1 MNWNIYVLLHFRC
14 YKFHTKILTFWLNF
28 RYLSDILSL
37 ICLSSNPLTI
47 YVFENSIFK
56 WIVLRPNQKFRSEK
70 ISAKM
75 VEWPNFFP
83 ADFFSAEIFSVENH
97 KSCPKFFPPKFFRRN
112 FFRRSFWGLMYPF
125 YTKKHIGSLYKYY
138 FHSSLLFSENAL
150 ISAVTLFTQ
159 ISVLTYLR
167 KIGSKFH

>member
-1 MNWNIYVLLHFRC
+1 MRRIFFRRIFSRRIFFRRNSKKSRRNFFHRKFWFPIIQGNWNIYVLLHFRC

-75 VEWPNFFP
+75 VAE
-83 ADFFSAEIFSVENH
+83 FFSAEFFS
-97 KSCPKFFPPKFFRRN
+97 CRN
-112 FFRRSFWGLMYPF
+112 FFRRKSQKLSE
-125 YTKKHIGSLYKYY
+125 I
-138 FHSSLLFSENAL
+138 FSAE
-150 ISAVTLFTQ
+150 VFPP
-159 ISVLTYLR
+159 
-167 KIGSKFH
+167 KFLGINVH